1 MVYPHTFRAEHSE
14 TKTTSCEYGAYYS
27 SYIQYK
33 VKIQPDLLKLLQFVD
48 ANRAQFTRNVSE
60 AIAIKS
66 ISSNLEYKDEVNK
79 MVKFAERWLTELG
92 IKYECFDIGY
102 QTAEDGTKQRFPP
115 IILGTLGKDPKKK
128 TVSYSLSWPQ
138 IRSWPA

>member
-14 TKTTSCEYGAYYS
+14 TKTTSFEYGAYYS
-27 SYIQYK
+27 RRIQTK
-33 VKIQPDLLKLLQFVD
+33 VKIQPDLLKLLQFID
-48 ANRAQFTRNVSE
+48 ANRGKFMKNVSE

-66 ISSNLEYKDEVNK
+66 ISSNLAYKEEVNK
-79 MVKFAERWLTELG
+79 MVKFAERWLIELG

-102 QTAEDGTKQRFPP
+102 QTTASGTRQRLPP

-128 TVSYSLSWPQ
+128 TVSCFL
-138 IRSWPA
+138 AT